1 MAANETVLTNAT
13 LILPDDV
20 TAGTVVLR
28 DGLISD
34 VQPGSTSV
42 SGALDLGGDYLMPG
56 IVELHTDHLEAH
68 YHPRPGVRWHPVSA
82 ALAHDAQIIAAG
94 ITTVLDAV
102 CVGTPW
108 ETGKRTADDS
118 TTMIEAL
125 ADAEKR
131 GLMRCEH
138 HLHLRCEIV
147 ADDVTELAE
156 KFAANPEVRLIS
168 VMDHTPGQRQ
178 FVKLEKF
185 REYYSGKAG
194 MSDAD
199 IDSMIRYR
207 LDRQAKIAAPNRQ
220 HIVELARHNG
230 IPLASHDDATIAHV
244 DEALGEGAAISEFP
258 TTAEAAAYA
267 HANGLAVLMGAPNVV
282 RGGSHSGNVSAGDL
296 AASGQL
302 DILSSDYVPSS
313 LLLAMFQL
321 AEADNGFDLASAAKL
336 VSETPAKAAGMD
348 DRGRLEPGMRGD
360 LIHVHHAGDVTAV
373 RGAWVKGERRL

>member
-1 MAANETVLTNAT
+1 
-13 LILPDDV
+13 
-20 TAGTVVLR
+20 
-28 DGLISD
+28 
-34 VQPGSTSV
+34 
-42 SGALDLGGDYLMPG
+42 
-56 IVELHTDHLEAH
+56 
-68 YHPRPGVRWHPVSA
+68 
-82 ALAHDAQIIAAG
+82 
-94 ITTVLDAV
+94 
-102 CVGTPW
+102 
-108 ETGKRTADDS
+108 
-118 TTMIEAL
+118 
-125 ADAEKR
+125 
-131 GLMRCEH
+131 
-138 HLHLRCEIV
+138 
-147 ADDVTELAE
+147 
-156 KFAANPEVRLIS
+156 
-168 VMDHTPGQRQ
+168 
-178 FVKLEKF
+178 
-185 REYYSGKAG
+185 

-321 AEADNGFDLASAAKL
+321 AEADNGFDLVSAAKL